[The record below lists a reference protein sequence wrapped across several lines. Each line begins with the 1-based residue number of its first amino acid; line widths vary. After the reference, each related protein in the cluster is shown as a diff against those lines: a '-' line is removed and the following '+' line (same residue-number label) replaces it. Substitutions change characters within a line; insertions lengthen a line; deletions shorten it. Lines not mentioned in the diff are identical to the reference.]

1 MFAIALRIAAIRL
14 NEIKISPNSRRPGPS
29 FRLIQ
34 AASYGPGSGAD
45 LGNKIDKKR
54 PPEMSPIVACSCGSV
69 TMVDHLRQFRS
80 YDPDAGEFDADHLT
94 NSRPVVYK
102 FGRSARDRVPDH
114 GVPLFLSD
122 PDGEPDPLEFMAP
135 LRRSRIASVTSRIL
149 VVVVAASAIAMLF
162 AWFSSDST
170 RNVIVNAKASIAS
183 VLPPQPA
190 AAQPESEPLTS
201 GAVQAKEAAAAPT
214 PVQAPAPEA
223 SQVAASAPSAPGPV
237 VVASASPTRDDI
249 PTTNQT
255 ALQTRAPATALPAA
269 AQPVA
274 APPPARRIDPE
285 EMATLMKRATDL
297 LAAGDIPS
305 ARLLLER
312 AAEAQEASAALMLAQ
327 TYDPD
332 ALGTSD
338 VRNITPDPATARK
351 WYQRAAQLGSSQAQR
366 RLAQLQN

>member
-1 MFAIALRIAAIRL
+1 
-14 NEIKISPNSRRPGPS
+14 
-29 FRLIQ
+29 
-34 AASYGPGSGAD
+34 
-45 LGNKIDKKR
+45 
-54 PPEMSPIVACSCGSV
+54 
-69 TMVDHLRQFRS
+69 MVDHTRQFRS
-80 YDPDAGEFDADHLT
+80 YDPDAGEFDEDHLT
-94 NSRPVVYK
+94 NSQPSSYR

-122 PDGEPDPLEFMAP
+122 PEGEPDPQEFMAP

-170 RNVIVNAKASIAS
+170 RDVIINAKASIAS
-183 VLPPQPA
+183 VLPQPSAAAQPDSVQLTSGDARLKEAARALAPEPAPAPQASQVATSLPSAPSAPAPVVVASVSPTHDDIHATNQTAAQTQSPAAAPPVAAQPA
-190 AAQPESEPLTS
+190 AAQP
-201 GAVQAKEAAAAPT
+201 
-214 PVQAPAPEA
+214 
-223 SQVAASAPSAPGPV
+223 
-237 VVASASPTRDDI
+237 
-249 PTTNQT
+249 
-255 ALQTRAPATALPAA
+255 AT

-274 APPPARRIDPE
+274 VQPPAAQPAAAPPARRIDPE

-312 AAEAQEASAALMLAQ
+312 AADAQEPSAALMLAQ
-327 TYDPD
+327 TYDPE

-338 VRNITPDPATARK
+338 VRNITPEPATARK
-351 WYQRAAQLGSSQAQR
+351 WYRRAAQLGSSEAQR